1 MRRMLLTALAL
12 VTLTGCSPNAREPA
26 DLALVRVLGVDG
38 ASPVVL
44 TAVCG
49 SAAGQ
54 EPIRGSCRGESLDI
68 ALARLPWVEDEELG
82 LASVSYLVCGADA
95 DLTAVLFAV
104 LEDRELG
111 PSAGVWLTESSE
123 ALLEDCR
130 DPAAELELLA
140 KQGVQAPTA
149 AGALGTLLTQ
159 GGVLLP
165 VLAVLDG
172 KLTVQGEVR
181 WSER

>member
-1 MRRMLLTALAL
+1 MRRGCAAVLAL
-12 VTLTGCSPNAREPA
+12 LILSGCSPNAREPA
-26 DLALVRVLGVDG
+26 DLAPVRVLGVDG

-44 TAVCG
+44 TAVC
-49 SAAGQ
+49 AAANGQ
-54 EPIRGSCRGESLDI
+54 DPVRGSCRGESLDI
-68 ALARLPWVEDEELG
+68 ALARLPWAGNEELG
-82 LASVSYLVCGADA
+82 LTSVSYLVCGADA
-95 DLTAVLFAV
+95 DLTAVLFAI

-111 PSAGVWLTESSE
+111 PSAGVWLTENSE
-123 ALLEDCR
+123 TLLEDCR

-149 AGALGTLLTQ
+149 AKALGTLLTQ
-159 GGVLLP
+159 GSVLLP